1 MVKIRLSERFTKE
14 TIKRVQKKFTFYA
27 ECEFLRPLGQ
37 TYLSKS
43 EREYLR
49 NEVSEIRISERKNK
63 RILIFLNR
71 QQTESNQTCLNCRGA
86 EEEDDSQRE
95 YLRNLASEY
104 EKRAKLG
111 GLSGIK

>member
-14 TIKRVQKKFTFYA
+14 TIKREQKKLTFYA

-37 TYLSKS
+37 IYLSKS

-63 RILIFLNR
+63 RNLIFPS
-71 QQTESNQTCLNCRGA
+71 ESILET
-86 EEEDDSQRE
+86 
-95 YLRNLASEY
+95 
-104 EKRAKLG
+104 
-111 GLSGIK
+111 

>member
-37 TYLSKS
+37 IYLSKS
-43 EREYLR
+43 ERKYLR

-63 RILIFLNR
+63 RILIFPSESILEIWP
-71 QQTESNQTCLNCRGA
+71 QSTEN
-86 EEEDDSQRE
+86 E
-95 YLRNLASEY
+95 RN
-104 EKRAKLG
+104 
-111 GLSGIK
+111 

>member
-43 EREYLR
+43 ECEYLR

-63 RILIFLNR
+63 RILIFPNVSILEIWPQSTGN
-71 QQTESNQTCLNCRGA
+71 E
-86 EEEDDSQRE
+86 
-95 YLRNLASEY
+95 RN
-104 EKRAKLG
+104 
-111 GLSGIK
+111 

>member
-1 MVKIRLSERFTKE
+1 M
-14 TIKRVQKKFTFYA
+14 QKKFTFYA

-37 TYLSKS
+37 IYLSKS

-86 EEEDDSQRE
+86 EEEDNSQRE
-95 YLRNLASEY
+95 YLRNLASEIRKTS
-104 EKRAKLG
+104 EIRGTFGHKIAFLERK
-111 GLSGIK
+111 ICHFHH

>member
-49 NEVSEIRISERKNK
+49 NEVSEIRISKRKNK
-63 RILIFLNR
+63 GILIFPS
-71 QQTESNQTCLNCRGA
+71 ESILEIWPQSTKN
-86 EEEDDSQRE
+86 E
-95 YLRNLASEY
+95 RN
-104 EKRAKLG
+104 
-111 GLSGIK
+111 

>member
-37 TYLSKS
+37 IYLSKS
-43 EREYLR
+43 
-49 NEVSEIRISERKNK
+49 K
-63 RILIFLNR
+63 R

-95 YLRNLASEY
+95 YLINFASEIRKTS
-104 EKRAKLG
+104 EIRGDFQA
-111 GLSGIK
+111 